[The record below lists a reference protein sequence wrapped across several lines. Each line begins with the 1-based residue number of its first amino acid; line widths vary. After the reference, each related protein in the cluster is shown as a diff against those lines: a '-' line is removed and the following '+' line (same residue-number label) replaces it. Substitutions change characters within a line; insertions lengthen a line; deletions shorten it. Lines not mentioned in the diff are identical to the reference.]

1 MGFFFFWTASYHPT
15 NKLNGQT
22 NSFWGSPTLRK
33 PKAKVMAK
41 KLSLNFQERGPWCR
55 SPKWLMQKKCC
66 RYIPELEAL
75 YQTDTILFDVI
86 CILEA
91 RKISKVCNVQAFVQ
105 PM

>member
-1 MGFFFFWTASYHPT
+1 
-15 NKLNGQT
+15 
-22 NSFWGSPTLRK
+22 
-33 PKAKVMAK
+33 MADA
-41 KLSLNFQERGPWCR
+41 
-55 SPKWLMQKKCC
+55 KKCC
-66 RYIPELEAL
+66 RYIPALEAL